1 MDIQEAIEYPHRQ
14 LMHARH
20 KAAYF
25 QRNEMIL
32 VNLPKK

>member
-1 MDIQEAIEYPHRQ
+1 MDIQESHRQ

-32 VNLPKK
+32 VNLPRK